1 MSAMNDRFKMK
12 DTFACNNG
20 RRLRRL
26 FLGCKK
32 MLEKQ
37 AEALEYGGIYPRDTA
52 RGWALC
58 AAPRR
63 SPLLVRALSAPHQLR
78 QNPKN
83 EACSTLA
90 APSCGLFREKM
101 LLPTALAEISFMAWQ
116 GEGCF
121 F

>member
-1 MSAMNDRFKMK
+1 
-12 DTFACNNG
+12 
-20 RRLRRL
+20 
-26 FLGCKK
+26 

-116 GEGCF
+116 GEGGF